1 MSSMM
6 RAFNLVVFSL
16 ALSSLSLAGAA
27 QVQAQGLSQIWSQV
41 QQVFNLFDDGLQIS
55 DVDAVLQVFF
65 DPPINPTLEGIDEQL
80 QQVLLDQI
88 GQQIENKPGGT
99 YAIDLDKLKTAKI
112 ELGNQIAIDSAL
124 SKNALARFEQTS
136 SLVKNN
142 VSNTLSLAQE
152 AEGLNVTQDLLKK
165 MAQQESLAAVREG
178 WLLQQNLEAKR
189 ERAVNNLLVAQQ
201 LSELVESNTARRRE
215 RSSVAL
221 DFSFSVGLL
230 SLPGLAPESL
240 DNPHSN
246 LTPFNPDD
254 LIDF

>member
-55 DVDAVLQVFF
+55 DVNTVLQVFF
-65 DPPINPTLEGIDEQL
+65 DPPVPREGIDEQL

-240 DNPHSN
+240 DNPPSN